1 MKLSPQA
8 ITTHRIGVTR
18 CPPITSS
25 PNRPI
30 ASVETRIRDQIASAR
45 RTLATYGPD
54 FSPVSI
60 LALGSRLGY
69 LVTFT
74 SLHRGLCELIY
85 SPGPKT
91 ARYSVIADRAPCPIR
106 RHPRTATRG
115 LTSFL
120 TSLTSLLT
128 SPGLGIVT
136 KLSNGVLFAHHLIL
150 DVPGGS
156 SHLGYRRRVAICNN
170 PPTRVKFHNF
180 FI

>member
-136 KLSNGVLFAHHLIL
+136 LPLMTESGWLNSNLQLAIKLRQKYQNSNLNSAV
-150 DVPGGS
+150 DS
-156 SHLGYRRRVAICNN
+156 
-170 PPTRVKFHNF
+170 
-180 FI
+180 